1 MRLASAIAQ
10 KVGIV
15 LIKISLGQHNECFS
29 SLGNALSQKPRE
41 RREWEWER
49 GSSRLTA
56 NIIKLIMNKPSSSSS
71 SSSKSSIFCIWKQLG
86 NWNAVKNHPP
96 PPLPAAQPSRCP
108 GHHWL
113 KVFWK
118 VNTGALVF
126 WPDQNAICS
135 EKSHKSYAELF
146 SASRWIF
153 QLRNHVLNVQENCGN
168 LHGEKCEHRK
178 LKAKNLRYI
187 LLAFFLFCFWKYCLP
202 TELTVVN
209 VCFAFSCCVFKRNRA
224 WAWHSLSAAPYFCV
238 CRKARELI
246 PGRNPPSRN
255 FPNPHPPPPS
265 IKACPFCN
273 FAAHL
278 PAFLFA

>member
-96 PPLPAAQPSRCP
+96 PPPSSSTALPLPWPPLIKSFLKSQHRSSGFLTGPKCNLQWKESQKLRWIIQRIKMNFSAAESCFECP
-108 GHHWL
+108 GKL
-113 KVFWK
+113 RKSTRRK
-118 VNTGALVF
+118 MRA
-126 WPDQNAICS
+126 QKIKS
-135 EKSHKSYAELF
+135 EKSALYFTRFFFVLF
-146 SASRWIF
+146 LEILFANGID
-153 QLRNHVLNVQENCGN
+153 CG
-168 LHGEKCEHRK
+168 KC
-178 LKAKNLRYI
+178 
-187 LLAFFLFCFWKYCLP
+187 LFC
-202 TELTVVN
+202 
-209 VCFAFSCCVFKRNRA
+209 
-224 WAWHSLSAAPYFCV
+224 
-238 CRKARELI
+238 I
-246 PGRNPPSRN
+246 
-255 FPNPHPPPPS
+255 
-265 IKACPFCN
+265 
-273 FAAHL
+273 
-278 PAFLFA
+278 FLLCI